1 MDNATLGLANI
12 LPNEPLP
19 NARTQEDAYYA
30 THTISLPRWLV
41 LLAAAVRRLRVQ
53 PAPTAAP
60 NAVAQTA

>member
-30 THTISLPRWLV
+30 THTIGPPRWVV
-41 LLAAAVRRLRVQ
+41 LLAAALRKLRIH
-53 PAPTAAP
+53 PAPVAASH
-60 NAVAQTA
+60 AVAQTA